1 MEKINEMMTK
11 KSYRNLSVFIYISAF
26 LSFISVLLGSAWFFL
41 FIILM
46 NLVGYRLVCKKY
58 RQNFTLLV
66 KDDTNDM
73 VMLYLCKIG
82 GCYLMAFL
90 LTFFMR
96 EDIQTYDEMKIRLL
110 TFMVILFAITP
121 SVKKG
126 VRNIQDKYKYSMI
139 NKKNSILLEEEK
151 KRIHPTELDKKSQR
165 RFTSVFTLLKKH
177 YSMVNTILPIFFLMI
192 IYTIPIAGDD
202 YYIYDCMEDF
212 EGVFL
217 AFLFFPI
224 TIIIVNWVYKV
235 FQIRL
240 QVLYVI
246 NIVLYAL
253 VILNFLFF
261 FAKYEFVSFMLVPML
276 FALFMVFLSKSLIDN
291 VTALNNEIDIDKNDI
306 NT

>member
-1 MEKINEMMTK
+1 
-11 KSYRNLSVFIYISAF
+11 
-26 LSFISVLLGSAWFFL
+26 
-41 FIILM
+41 
-46 NLVGYRLVCKKY
+46 
-58 RQNFTLLV
+58 
-66 KDDTNDM
+66 
-73 VMLYLCKIG
+73 
-82 GCYLMAFL
+82 
-90 LTFFMR
+90 
-96 EDIQTYDEMKIRLL
+96 
-110 TFMVILFAITP
+110 
-121 SVKKG
+121 
-126 VRNIQDKYKYSMI
+126 MI